1 MYTPLELV
9 LGFDNCRRVAR
20 SALPDAPVLPPA
32 GSTSPRRFRVRALA
46 AGTLRGAAELIEPAP
61 VDRAADGSRGEPARP

>member
-9 LGFDNCRRVAR
+9 LGFDNCRRAAR

-32 GSTSPRRFRVRALA
+32 GSTSPRGLRVRALA
-46 AGTLRGAAELIEPAP
+46 AGALRGAAELIEPAR
-61 VDRAADGSRGEPARP
+61 VDRPADGSRGAPARP

>member
-20 SALPDAPVLPPA
+20 SALPEAPVLPPA
-32 GSTSPRRFRVRALA
+32 GSTSPRRLRVRALA
-46 AGTLRGAAELIEPAP
+46 AGALRGAAELIEPAR
-61 VDRAADGSRGEPARP
+61 VDGAADGSSGEPARP

>member
-9 LGFDNCRRVAR
+9 LGFDNCRRAAR

-32 GSTSPRRFRVRALA
+32 GSTSPRGLRVRALA
-46 AGTLRGAAELIEPAP
+46 AGALRGAAELIEPAR
-61 VDRAADGSRGEPARP
+61 VDRAADGSRGAPARP